1 MDREYIA
8 AIKDKLSTQ
17 LPKKRYEHSVGV
29 SYISSAL
36 AMRYGADI
44 YKAELAGILHD
55 CAKAYSNKELI
66 ILCKEAGIELLED
79 ELKSPSILHA
89 IYGKHLA
96 KKAYLMEDEEVLSA
110 IRWHTTGKADMS
122 LLDKIVY
129 IADYIEPNR
138 KKLEKLDSI
147 RRLAFE
153 DIDKALYEIVKS
165 TIEYLDKENMY
176 VNSMSLACYNWLKEK
191 GSGY

>member
-1 MDREYIA
+1 MGIIKAFERIEEMDREYIA

-66 ILCKEAGIELLED
+66 IFYKEYEVRNWQKRHILWKMKRCFLQSDGILQ
-79 ELKSPSILHA
+79 
-89 IYGKHLA
+89 
-96 KKAYLMEDEEVLSA
+96 V
-110 IRWHTTGKADMS
+110 
-122 LLDKIVY
+122 
-129 IADYIEPNR
+129 
-138 KKLEKLDSI
+138 
-147 RRLAFE
+147 RL
-153 DIDKALYEIVKS
+153 I
-165 TIEYLDKENMY
+165 
-176 VNSMSLACYNWLKEK
+176 
-191 GSGY
+191 

>member
-8 AIKDKLSTQ
+8 AIKDKLSSQ
-17 LPKKRYEHSVGV
+17 LPKKRYEHSVAV

-55 CAKAYSNKELI
+55 CAKAYNNKELM
-66 ILCKEAGIELLED
+66 ILCKDAGIELSAD
-79 ELKSPSILHA
+79 ELKSPAILHA
-89 IYGKHLA
+89 VYGKYLA
-96 KKAYLMEDEEVLSA
+96 KKAYMMEDEEVLSA

-122 LLDKIVY
+122 LLEKIVY

-138 KKLEKLDSI
+138 RKLEKLDYI
-147 RRLAFE
+147 RKLAFE
-153 DIDKALYEIVKS
+153 DIDCALYETVKS
-165 TIEYLDKENMY
+165 IIEYLKAGNIH
-176 VNSMSLACYNWLKEK
+176 VNNMSLACYNWLKEK
-191 GSGY
+191 GAGD